1 MKMENFGKK
10 VKNLVT
16 TGLFVGTSLAGFTK
30 EAPKTVEK
38 DLASKL
44 NTTIAYN
51 GPESNIGVITNNQE
65 QESARQTLI
74 NTQTEFN
81 TAIAGLK
88 KTFAYDAVMM
98 EKLNEISDLS
108 QKVSVFTAGFM
119 KDRMEN
125 LDSEKVQEYITD
137 AIEFA
142 TSKESPMFFKENAV
156 LEDFKDAMLGSVV
169 YQDGFNTENDHP
181 AGSII
186 VSKGQTANASFGGQG
201 NIFSRLIADNIKH
214 IAENAGVK
222 FTPSSDQSSPLASR

>member
-1 MKMENFGKK
+1 MENFGNKIK
-10 VKNLVT
+10 EIVT
-16 TGLFVGTSLAGFTK
+16 AGAFVGASLTGFSK

-38 DLASKL
+38 DLASKI

-51 GPESNIGVITNNQE
+51 APESNIGVVTNNVE

-74 NTQTEFN
+74 NTQAEFN
-81 TAIAGLK
+81 TVIAGLK
-88 KTFAYDAVMM
+88 KTFAHDAVML
-98 EKLNEISDLS
+98 EKINEISDLS

-142 TSKESPMFFKENAV
+142 TSKESPMFFKENTV

-201 NIFSRLIADNIKH
+201 NIFSRLIADNIKY
-214 IAENAGVK
+214 IAENAGVNNQNTTNEGGA
-222 FTPSSDQSSPLASR
+222 FASR